1 MPYWMNLDTLKSF
14 ALAFGTNACLAA
26 LIGGVGLVVVLVRG
40 KGFQRGLA
48 FGGST
53 LFLPLLMPAFACS
66 LLITS
71 YLVTSSFLAESV
83 ATTGQVIGLNEDDD
97 PDGGVTY
104 SAVVTFTA
112 QDGQAVTFRDS
123 SKTCSPPCN
132 RIGDQVPVRYRVVNP
147 EDAII
152 TRGIGIWLTTGVM
165 GILTGVFLLLPLGL
179 IWKAIRTGDLST
191 RADAAQDVIIG
202 G

>member
-14 ALAFGTNACLAA
+14 ALAFGANACLAA
-26 LIGGVGLVVVLVRG
+26 LIGGVGFAVVLVRG
-40 KGFQRGLA
+40 KGFLQGLK

-53 LFLPLLMPAFACS
+53 LFLPLLLPAFACS
-66 LLITS
+66 LAITS
-71 YLVTSSFLAESV
+71 YGVTSGFLAESV
-83 ATTGQVIGLNEDDD
+83 ATTGQVVGLNEDSD

-112 QDGQAVTFRDS
+112 QDGQTVTFRDS

-132 RIGDQVPVRYRVVNP
+132 RVGDQVPVRYRVVNP

-165 GILTGVFLLLPLGL
+165 GVLTVVFLLVPLVV
-179 IWKAIRTGDLST
+179 IWQAIRTGDLST
-191 RADAAQDVIIG
+191 QADATQDVIIG